1 MHNLLGD
8 LGVAL
13 AGAALVVSIALVLW
27 GMAQRSVRWLRYG
40 LGLAPVA
47 LGGLLLAF
55 VMLERALINRDF
67 SVRFVAEYG
76 SSRTSAFFN
85 FTALWSGLEG
95 SILLWGLVLLGF
107 LFVLAWRFRTQVLAL
122 GGGQAQGQGSAQSS
136 PQPPRSVQS
145 NPTTLY
151 AWAYVVTCVVGL
163 FFIGL
168 LVGPADPFMSFNAPP
183 GYDGPGPDPLLQSN
197 VLMAIHPPML
207 YLGYVGFT
215 IPFAFAVA
223 ALISGNFDRLW
234 LKECRIFTLLA
245 WGFLTVGIVLG
256 AWWSYDT
263 LGWGGYWGWDPV
275 ENASLLPWLCGTAFL
290 HSAMAQQSR
299 GILAVWN
306 LSLICATF
314 NLTILGTFLTRS
326 GVLVSVHSFT
336 ESSVGPAFYSFFVF
350 TCLGCVGLL
359 VWRSGNIAAGRPLTD
374 PLNRTA
380 SMIANNF
387 VFAAF
392 ALVVLLGTLFP
403 LIAEAL
409 TGDQVSVGA
418 PYFNQMTTPLGL
430 LILFLMAVSPLL
442 PWSSIT
448 LAELGNRLQLS
459 AWAGAGTVLVAVLA
473 GLRGWAVLAA
483 LGLAAM
489 ALATAV
495 RKLWQ
500 AVVQRG
506 WRGLTGR
513 SGGGMVAHV
522 GLVVIAVALTAS
534 GNYLQQGEATLTAG
548 EPAVEV
554 AGRKIELVAVIDVA
568 HSEKLERRA
577 IVQVDGQRLA
587 PSVDRYIARGRIIAN
602 PDTAQSLTSDVQ
614 VSIVSLPDPE
624 ADQPAAA
631 TDAAGS
637 PGIAALPQQAALR
650 VTVQPMVSW
659 LWLGGGVMAVGVAL
673 CLWPRSQQ
681 PRRRQLSHARD
692 SADSARKVLQKAH
705 A

>member
-1 MHNLLGD
+1 MHNILGG

-27 GMAQRSVRWLRYG
+27 GMAQRSARWLRYG

-55 VMLERALINRDF
+55 VVLERALITRDF

-76 SSRTSAFFN
+76 SSRTPRVFN

-107 LFVLAWRFRTQVLAL
+107 LAVLAWRFRSQVLAL
-122 GGGQAQGQGSAQSS
+122 GGGQEQRSGQGSADPQIPLQS
-136 PQPPRSVQS
+136 Q
-145 NPTTLY
+145 PTTLY
-151 AWAYVVTCVVGL
+151 AWAYVVVCVVGL

-168 LVGPADPFMSFNAPP
+168 LVGPADPFVSFNAPP

-197 VLMAIHPPML
+197 ILMAIHPPML

-245 WGFLTVGIVLG
+245 WGFLTVGIGLG

-290 HSAMAQQSR
+290 HSAMAQESR

-336 ESSVGPAFYSFFVF
+336 ESAVGPAFLGFFAF
-350 TCLGCVGLL
+350 TCVGCLGLL
-359 VWRSGNIAAGRPLTD
+359 VWRSGKIAAGRPLTGL
-374 PLNRTA
+374 LNRTA

-392 ALVVLLGTLFP
+392 ALAVLLGTMFP

-442 PWSSIT
+442 PWGNIT
-448 LAELGNRLQLS
+448 LAELGDRLVLS

-489 ALATAV
+489 ALVTAA

-500 AVVQRG
+500 AVTKRG
-506 WRGLTGR
+506 WRAFTGR

-522 GLVVIAVALTAS
+522 GLVIIAVALTAS

-568 HSEKLERRA
+568 HSERLERRA
-577 IVQVDGQRLA
+577 IVRVDGQRLA

-624 ADQPAAA
+624 ADADQPAA
-631 TDAAGS
+631 DAAAAGTS
-637 PGIAALPQQAALR
+637 PGAAVLPPQQAALR

-659 LWLGGGVMAVGVAL
+659 LWLGGGVMAIGVAL

-681 PRRRQLSHARD
+681 RRRKLSHAKGF
-692 SADSARKVLQKAH
+692 ARKVPLETPI
-705 A
+705 